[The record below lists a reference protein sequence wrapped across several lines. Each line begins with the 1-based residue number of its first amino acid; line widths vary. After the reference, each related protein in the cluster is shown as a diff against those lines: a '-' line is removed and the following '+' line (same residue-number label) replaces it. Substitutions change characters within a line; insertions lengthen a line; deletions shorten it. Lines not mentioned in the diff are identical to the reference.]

1 MGALGYTLQL
11 PTEDRF
17 ILTKDE
23 LIGQIDVLLGG
34 RAAEEIEF
42 GAISTGAANDLTR
55 ATDIARRMI
64 TDYGMS
70 ERFRHVALT
79 RRGSVLLGSPEPYMA
94 REYSED
100 TQKYVD
106 DEIARIVAERY
117 DYVLKRLRGERGLLD
132 TIAGRLL
139 ELETL
144 DQAEF
149 NRLLGDGAATEAES
163 ERAEERKP
171 EVAG

>member
-1 MGALGYTLQL
+1 
-11 PTEDRF
+11 
-17 ILTKDE
+17 
-23 LIGQIDVLLGG
+23 
-34 RAAEEIEF
+34 
-42 GAISTGAANDLTR
+42 
-55 ATDIARRMI
+55 MI

-79 RRGSVLLGSPEPYMA
+79 RRGSVLLTQSEPYMA

-117 DYVLKRLRGERGLLD
+117 DFVLAKLRGERNLLD
-132 TIAGRLL
+132 TIALRLL

-149 NRLLGDGAATEAES
+149 ARLLGGETVESAETGSDAAEKEKPAVAE
-163 ERAEERKP
+163 
-171 EVAG
+171 